1 MVIEKE
7 EVLVLGVFRLVIK
20 TVYSL
25 KGSIVNPLKI
35 RSILSFEPI
44 VHVTGCGR
52 LVSNLHCA

>member
-52 LVSNLHCA
+52 LVSNLH